1 MPLASILEAAFFVEI
16 IAMHTD
22 IASLETHSP
31 APTGAGSWM
40 SHIRATLS
48 LGIPL
53 IGAQL
58 AQLGIH
64 TTDVVIVGQLGAVP
78 LAAMVLA
85 GQFFFTI
92 FIFGSGFSMAV
103 MPMVA
108 QAYGRGDVV
117 SVRRSIRMGMWVSI
131 LYVLL
136 TMPLF
141 FNAEAILLALGQKP
155 EVAALAAGYVFIIQ
169 LGLLPALLFAV
180 LRALV
185 SATGRARIVLW
196 VTLGI
201 LVLNAILAYA
211 LVLGHFGLPALG
223 MTGAAI
229 VAVIVQ
235 WVSFVAMVIYIQTR
249 EETKRYELF
258 IRFWRPDWQA
268 FREVL
273 HLGMP
278 ISVTVLAEVSLFSAA
293 SLLMGRIGTIELA
306 AHGIALQLASIAFM
320 LPLGLAQAATVRVG
334 LAHGR
339 GNYPELVRASI
350 TVLAIAGLLSLSGGI
365 LFLIVPDQLS
375 AAFLNEN
382 APAAAEVLAYAGP
395 LVMVAGLFQLVDG
408 LQAIAAGMLRGLKD
422 ARVPMILALVS
433 YWPIGFFLAW
443 LMAFPLGI
451 GGIGIWYGFCLGL
464 ASAAVMLSLRFYL
477 KVRHEMQTAR
487 G

>member
-1 MPLASILEAAFFVEI
+1 
-16 IAMHTD
+16 MHTD
-22 IASLETHSP
+22 VAPLETYSP
-31 APTGAGSWM
+31 APVGAGSWM

-141 FNAEAILLALGQKP
+141 FHAEAILLSLGQKP
-155 EVAALAAGYVFIIQ
+155 EVAKLAADYVFIVQ

-196 VTLGI
+196 VTIGI
-201 LVLNAILAYA
+201 LILNAILAYT
-211 LVLGHFGLPALG
+211 LVFGHFGMPALG

-235 WVSFVAMVIYIQTR
+235 WVSVIAMVIYIQTR
-249 EETKRYELF
+249 DETRRYELF
-258 IRFWRPDWQA
+258 VRFWRPDWHA

-273 HLGMP
+273 MLGLP

-320 LPLGLAQAATVRVG
+320 LPLGLSQAATVRVG

-339 GNYPELVRASI
+339 RNYPELVRAAI
-350 TVLAIAGLLSLSGGI
+350 TVFAIAGLLSFAGGVF
-365 LFLIVPDQLS
+365 FLLLPGPLAS
-375 AAFLNEN
+375 MFLNEST
-382 APAAAEVLAYAGP
+382 PDAAAVLAFAGP
-395 LVMVAGLFQLVDG
+395 LVIVAGLFQLVDG
-408 LQAIAAGMLRGLKD
+408 LQAIAAGLLRGLKD

-443 LMAFPLGI
+443 LMAFPLGV

-464 ASAAVMLSLRFYL
+464 ASAAVMLCLRFYL
-477 KVRHEMQTAR
+477 KVRREMKTAR